1 MKEFK
6 SYLKYKESE
15 SKWLKEIPTH
25 WKVTRLKH
33 GIELIE
39 SGKRD
44 LVEHSD
50 ILSIGGEHIGT
61 NYKLNLK
68 NLKYIS
74 EEFYNKNKR
83 GRVQIGDIL
92 IVKDGATIG
101 KTAYI
106 DVHQLKQ
113 KMLLNEHIY
122 RIVAH
127 KYIYYFILSLFF
139 QSKIW
144 SENNSSAQ
152 EGLNLSTIK
161 NIPLL
166 KPLKEEQE
174 IIANFLDKKTF
185 KIDSLVKKKEKQ
197 IELLKE
203 KRLALITQ
211 AVTKGLNSN
220 VKMKNSGIEWLGKIP
235 AHWKIQ
241 RLKYLGKVNPVKSEI
256 AHLSLDTE
264 VSFIPM
270 ESLKEYG
277 GLSLEYVQALG
288 NVYKGYTYFCNGDVV
303 IAKITPCFENG
314 KSSIAEKLIN
324 GIAFGTTELHIIRP
338 KILLDRK
345 FLFYFTISITFRQPG
360 KSEMYGASGQ
370 KRVPESFVKNCYIP
384 LPSKEE
390 QKEIA
395 NFLDKATSKI
405 DSLIEKVENSIKLLK
420 EYRQALITSAVTG
433 KIDVRESQKIKRKA
447 NPLFKTAVLGAEI
460 VAQMEDTPFGKTKF
474 MKTLY
479 LCEAHLQMPLQG
491 KYKREAAGPLD
502 NNLYKIESL
511 MKKQGWFKIVKI
523 GSMYKYS
530 SIQNRNGYKKY
541 FDKYWSE
548 YQDKLNNLLSLV
560 KKWTTEQSEIIGT
573 VFAVW
578 NDLLIEN
585 KNPSDEEIIYEVK
598 NNWHHKK
605 QRFSDNRLKKAIKW
619 MKENNLIPQGYG
631 LKTFTIKGK
640 TK

>member
-1 MKEFK
+1 MKHLK
-6 SYLKYKESE
+6 PYLQYKDSGI
-15 SKWLKEIPTH
+15 KWLRKIPAH
-25 WKVTRLKH
+25 WKITRFKY
-33 GIELIE
+33 GINLIE

-50 ILSIGGEHIGT
+50 YLSIGGEHIGT

-101 KTAYI
+101 KTAYV
-106 DVHQLKQ
+106 DAHQLKQ
-113 KMLLNEHIY
+113 KMLLNEHVY

-127 KYIYYFILSLFF
+127 KYIYHFVLSLFF

-152 EGLNLSTIK
+152 EGLNLSTIR

-174 IIANFLDKKTF
+174 FIADFLDKKTS

-211 AVTKGLNSN
+211 AVTKGLHPDI
-220 VKMKNSGIEWLGKIP
+220 KMKKSGIEWLGKIP
-235 AHWKIQ
+235 AHWNLLS
-241 RLKYLGKVNPVKSEI
+241 LKYVTKFKYGDSLSEINRISGNISVYGSNGVIGSHDVSNTKQPVIVIGRKGSFGKVHYCNKPIFAIDTTFYVDSTSTTNNIKW
-256 AHLSLDTE
+256 LYYCLQWLQLDSYSKDSA
-264 VSFIPM
+264 VP
-270 ESLKEYG
+270 
-277 GLSLEYVQALG
+277 GLAREDAYDKQLP
-288 NVYKGYTYFCNGDVV
+288 FCDPN
-303 IAKITPCFENG
+303 
-314 KSSIAEKLIN
+314 
-324 GIAFGTTELHIIRP
+324 
-338 KILLDRK
+338 
-345 FLFYFTISITFRQPG
+345 
-360 KSEMYGASGQ
+360 
-370 KRVPESFVKNCYIP
+370 
-384 LPSKEE
+384 E
-390 QKEIA
+390 QKDIVD
-395 NFLDKATSKI
+395 FLDKKTSKI
-405 DSLIEKVENSIKLLK
+405 DSLIEKIEKSITLLK
-420 EYRQALITSAVTG
+420 EYRKALITSAVTG
-433 KIDVRESQKIKRKA
+433 KIDVRELQKIKDNIIPLQKMKKA

-460 VAQMEDTPFGKTKF
+460 VAQMKDSPHFGRTKF

-502 NNLYKIESL
+502 NNLYKAEGI
-511 MKKQGWFKIVKI
+511 MKKQGWFKTVKI
-523 GSMYKYS
+523 GSMYKYKS
-530 SIQNRNGYKKY
+530 LQSPNGYKKY
-541 FDKYWSE
+541 FDKYWNE
-548 YQDKLNNLLSLV
+548 YQDKLNSLLSLV
-560 KKWTTEQSEIIGT
+560 KKWTTEQSEIIDT

-585 KNPSDEEIIYEVK
+585 KTPSDEEIIYEVK
-598 NNWHHKK
+598 HNWHYKK

-619 MKENNLIPQGYG
+619 MKENHLIPQGYG

-640 TK
+640 IK